1 MMKYGDFLSENLVA
15 NVVAEPSS
23 EASAE
28 AKRLGLSYL
37 GFGRYADETGRVA
50 YTVIRN
56 KLVPFKHMEQLQKMV
71 DKASNGSQ
79 NDPEQEA
86 QVQKALSVSK
96 QVKDRDIRDLTKT
109 YKDIVRNEKEFKKAY
124 NPANFAPEEIAALQA
139 YTNDL
144 FQPINNYLYKGFDD
158 TVDPQTAQDVQNT
171 IVTLDNM
178 LNRTQTPFSHI
189 VYTGLTARYD
199 PTKFNAGKDY
209 VFRGYTSC
217 SLDYNTALDVYT
229 QIDQQVPKILMQID
243 IQKGQNAT
251 YVDSLTGTTLDK
263 EVLLPRGSRIKILS
277 GPHNIDDEIIVHY
290 PRGEQIALFHCQLV
304 QDL

>member
-1 MMKYGDFLSENLVA
+1 MLKYGDFLTENLAA

-23 EASAE
+23 EAASE
-28 AKRLGLSYL
+28 AKKLGLTYL

-56 KLVPFKHMEQLQKMV
+56 RLVPFKHAEQLQKMF
-71 DKASNGSQ
+71 DRATNGSI

-86 QVQKALSVSK
+86 VLQKHLK
-96 QVKDRDIRDLTKT
+96 ITRDVKDSDIRALTQT
-109 YKDIVRNEKEFKKAY
+109 YKDIVRNEKEFKKVY
-124 NPANFAPEEIAALQA
+124 NPANFAPEEISALQA

-158 TVDPQTAQDVQNT
+158 TIDPQTAQDVQNT
-171 IVTLDNM
+171 IVTMDNM
-178 LNRTQTPFSHI
+178 LARSQAPFDHI

-199 PTKFNAGKDY
+199 PSKFSQGKDY
-209 VFRGYTSC
+209 IFRGYTSC

-229 QIDQQVPKILMQID
+229 QVDQQAPKVLLQID
-243 IQKGQNAT
+243 IQRGQNAT
-251 YVDSLTGTTLDK
+251 YVDSLTGTTFDK
-263 EVLLPRGSRIKILS
+263 EVVLPRGSKIRILS
-277 GPHNIDDEIIVHY
+277 GPHNIDDEIIVHH

>member
-1 MMKYGDFLSENLVA
+1 MLKYGDFLTENLAA

-23 EASAE
+23 EAAAE
-28 AKRLGLSYL
+28 AKKLGLTYL

-56 KLVPFKHMEQLQKMV
+56 RLVPFKHSEQLERMV
-71 DKASNGSQ
+71 DRATNGSI

-86 QVQKALSVSK
+86 VVQKQLKISR
-96 QVKDRDIRDLTKT
+96 QVKDSDIRALTQT

-124 NPANFAPEEIAALQA
+124 NPANFAPEEISALQA

-158 TVDPQTAQDVQNT
+158 TIDPQTAQDVQNT
-171 IVTLDNM
+171 IVTMDNM
-178 LNRTQTPFSHI
+178 LARSQAPFDHI

-199 PTKFNAGKDY
+199 PSKFSQGKDY
-209 VFRGYTSC
+209 IFRGYTSC

-229 QIDQQVPKILMQID
+229 QVDQQAPKVLLQID
-243 IQKGQNAT
+243 IQRGQNAT
-251 YVDSLTGTTLDK
+251 YVDSLTGTTFDK
-263 EVLLPRGSRIKILS
+263 EVVLPRGSKIRILS
-277 GPHNIDDEIIVHY
+277 GPHNIDDEIIVHHS
-290 PRGEQIALFHCQLV
+290 RGEQIALFHCQLV

>member
-1 MMKYGDFLSENLVA
+1 MLKYDDFLAENLAA
-15 NVVAEPSS
+15 NVVVEPSS
-23 EASAE
+23 EAAAE
-28 AKRLGLSYL
+28 AKKLGLTYL

-56 KLVPFKHMEQLQKMV
+56 KLVPFKHNEQLQKMV

-79 NDPEQEA
+79 NDPEQQAAVEK
-86 QVQKALSVSK
+86 QLKISR
-96 QVKDRDIRDLTKT
+96 QVKDKDIRSLTQT

-124 NPANFAPEEIAALQA
+124 NPANFTQEEIAALQA

-158 TVDPQTAQDVQNT
+158 TVDPQTALDVQNT
-171 IVTLDNM
+171 IVTMDNM
-178 LNRTQTPFSHI
+178 LARTQAPFDHI
-189 VYTGLTARYD
+189 VYTGLTSRYD
-199 PTKFNAGKDY
+199 PSKFNQGKDY

-229 QIDQQVPKILMQID
+229 QVDQQAPKVLLQID
-243 IQKGQNAT
+243 VQRGQNVT
-251 YVDSLTGTTLDK
+251 YVDSLTGTTFDK
-263 EVLLPRGSRIKILS
+263 EVILPRGSKIRILS
-277 GPHNIDDEIIVHY
+277 GPHNIDDEIIVNY
-290 PRGEQIALFHCQLV
+290 PKGEQISLFHCQLV